1 MVMVSILTSAS
12 VSLLFSGILCNPN
25 KFLFVCLFAGGGGA
39 GRDAGKR
46 TGRLIHQLKIFFS

>member
-25 KFLFVCLFAGGGGA
+25 KFLFVCLFAGGGG
-39 GRDAGKR
+39 GGERCWEKDR
-46 TGRLIHQLKIFFS
+46 